1 MKHNFNSTILKDSWF
16 RVFLFALIFGSFTSC
31 KLSEVQFK
39 GVKNYEFVKASTESI
54 SMKIAFE
61 VENPSAFNIKV
72 KPANLDLYLDDKL
85 VGDLKIDEKVKI
97 KKRSEGIYEMPV
109 TAFFDKGLPLSTIMK
124 GRVTAKIDGKIK
136 AKVFI
141 IGKKFEVTE
150 TMPLSLNSLF

>member
-1 MKHNFNSTILKDSWF
+1 MNNKILSKISLTKI
-16 RVFLFALIFGSFTSC
+16 LFFFSILLLTGGC
-31 KLSEVQFK
+31 KLNEVQFK
-39 GVKNYEFVKASTESI
+39 GIKGYKFVSASTESI

-61 VENPSAFNIKV
+61 VKNPSGFNIKV
-72 KPANLDLYLDDKL
+72 KPVNLDLYLDDKL

-97 KKRSEGIYEMPV
+97 KKRSDGIYEMPV

-141 IGKKFEVTE
+141 IGKKYEVNE
-150 TMPLSLNSLF
+150 TMPISLGDLF